1 MITLHK
7 PLCFLIALIL
17 STQNVIAQDLR
28 TSLMQSISQREESSW
43 AMAQKIWDFAEPGYL
58 EKQSSNLIANALNKE
73 GFIIAKGIA
82 GIPTAFTATL
92 GSGKPVIAI
101 LGEYD
106 ALPEIAQEAV
116 PFRKP
121 KESGNGYGQA
131 CGHHLFGVASA
142 NAAMAIGDAIKA
154 GKIKGTIRY
163 YGCPAEEGGAA
174 KAFMVRE
181 GFFKDVDVALHW
193 HPGSRNA
200 AGDSSCLRC

>member
-1 MITLHK
+1 
-7 PLCFLIALIL
+7 
-17 STQNVIAQDLR
+17 
-28 TSLMQSISQREESSW
+28 
-43 AMAQKIWDFAEPGYL
+43 MAQKIWDFAEPGYL

-82 GIPTAFTATL
+82 GIPTAFTASL

-106 ALPEIAQEAV
+106 ALPEISQEAV

-121 KESGNGYGQA
+121 KEGGNGYGQA

-174 KAFMVRE
+174 KAKKKKEKKKKTSKKKDSKKKSSKKKDSKKKGSKKDSKKYCFECKLRYVCNFRGYIRFEFFM
-181 GFFKDVDVALHW
+181 
-193 HPGSRNA
+193 
-200 AGDSSCLRC
+200 RC

>member
-1 MITLHK
+1 MITSHK
-7 PLCFLIALIL
+7 LLCFLMVLLLA
-17 STQNVIAQDLR
+17 TQNAIAQDLR

-82 GIPTAFTATL
+82 EIPTAFSATL

-121 KESGNGYGQA
+121 KEGGNGYGQA

-142 NAAMAIGDAIKA
+142 NAAMAIGASVNLARTAVPTWRSKRY
-154 GKIKGTIRY
+154 GTSDLNFGI
-163 YGCPAEEGGAA
+163 
-174 KAFMVRE
+174 
-181 GFFKDVDVALHW
+181 
-193 HPGSRNA
+193 
-200 AGDSSCLRC
+200 LRVQKPPQQQNELQRLIIF